1 MVIAGGDR
9 QIELIKKAK
18 SKKINKN
25 QVFCIK
31 QVGWEID
38 KSRGL
43 IKDDRVNLEKQFVNQ
58 RIKGYR
64 DVYIS
69 MDYNT
74 VRTQMF
80 RCMDCGILRVAY
92 IVT

>member
-1 MVIAGGDR
+1 MNR
-9 QIELIKKAK
+9 L
-18 SKKINKN
+18 KKINKN

-43 IKDDRVNLEKQFVNQ
+43 IKYDRVNLEKQFVNQ

-80 RCMDCGILRVAY
+80 RCMDCGILFY
-92 IVT
+92 TFE